1 MNELCDAV
9 ARIQLGPTAEE
20 IDRLTD
26 QLSRLHISAR
36 IQCPLCGKH
45 NVRRNNFWRHRKGIA
60 CQAAR
65 VKLIDQILIG
75 HRATRALIASESIAK
90 SRK

>member
-1 MNELCDAV
+1 MERLSDAV
-9 ARIQLGPTAEE
+9 ARIRLGPSDVE

-36 IQCPLCGKH
+36 LKCPICGKS
-45 NVRRNNFWRHRKGIA
+45 NVRRDNFWRHRRGKA
-60 CQAAR
+60 CMERRAQ
-65 VKLIDQILIG
+65 LYEQINAG
-75 HRATRALIASESIAK
+75 HSAMRAIIASEAIAK

>member
-1 MNELCDAV
+1 MNALCDAI
-9 ARIQLGPTAEE
+9 ARIRLGPTAEE

-36 IQCPLCGKH
+36 VQCPICGKT
-45 NVRRNNFWRHRKGIA
+45 NVQRKNFWRHRKGKA

-65 VKLIDQILIG
+65 DKLIDQILTG
-75 HRATRALIASESIAK
+75 HRATRALIASEAIAK
-90 SRK
+90 SRN